1 MEKTR
6 ILVIDDEESLC
17 EILQFNLE
25 VEGFLVDVAYNAEEA
40 LKKNLTQYSLILLD
54 VMMGETSGF
63 KLAQQTS
70 ARNCAYTHHI
80 LHGQR
85 LGRRYRHRSR
95 YRRRRLHHQAFLDT
109 RSHCQGKKRTAPFDR
124 RWKRQKRRLC
134 LLSRARTESTT

>member
-40 LKKNLTQYSLILLD
+40 PKKEPHPIFSYPSRCHDGRNERVQVGT
-54 VMMGETSGF
+54 TT
-63 KLAQQTS
+63 QTS
-70 ARNCAYTHHI
+70 ARNCTYTHHI

-109 RSHCQGKKRTAPFDR
+109 RSHCQGKKRTAPFEPEVE
-124 RWKRQKRRLC
+124 KTKAKIA
-134 LLSRARTESTT
+134 SAFKGSN